1 MTALRDRL
9 AALLDSRAE
18 TPALRLEATTYTWG
32 ELREVAHR
40 LFRVADAATQ
50 TPARRIALVSAD
62 PLLTAA
68 ALLGAL
74 LGERTLILLHPRLT
88 AAEREA
94 QLVASAADLLVAD
107 SPIGAPIPTCAVDR
121 EVLLRGA
128 APEPVKASSG
138 APLLLLFTSGTTGQP
153 KGAMLSLEALWA
165 AAAASSEK
173 LATGPSDRWL
183 ACMPLAHIGGLSI
196 LLRGLHD
203 GLLVVA
209 QPRFHAGAVA
219 TALHSDAI
227 TRLSLVPTM
236 LRDLLDAGATPPPSL
251 RTLLL
256 GGAAAPP
263 DLVRRAVAAGW
274 PVATTY
280 GLTEAAAQVTTATT
294 AQTASSPEASGCPL
308 PGYRLRITDAAVDG
322 VGQIEVAS
330 PSLMAGYFNQPAAT
344 AERLAD
350 GWLRTGDLGFLRAD
364 GQLVVVARR
373 VDLIVSG
380 GENIYPAEVEAAICS
395 VLPYPVEACVV
406 GSPSD
411 RWGQEV
417 AALVVLPPDRTLT
430 LADLR
435 AALAD
440 RLAPFKLPRHLR
452 IVEALPRTAAGKLD
466 RAAARALIEAPPP
479 QT

>member
-9 AALLDSRAE
+9 VVLLETRAQ
-18 TPALRLEATTYTWG
+18 TPALRLDAATYTWG
-32 ELREVAHR
+32 ELREAAHR
-40 LFRVADAATQ
+40 VFRVADAASHS
-50 TPARRIALVSAD
+50 PARRIALLTAD

-94 QLVASAADLLVAD
+94 QVTAAAADLLVAEHPLAA
-107 SPIGAPIPTCAVDR
+107 SIATCAVAR
-121 EVLLRGA
+121 EVLLHGA
-128 APEPVKASSG
+128 APEPARAPSA

-165 AAAASSEK
+165 AAAASSER
-173 LATGPSDRWL
+173 LETGPDDRWL

-196 LLRGLHD
+196 LLRGLYD

-209 QPRFHAGAVA
+209 HPRFSAAAVA
-219 TALHSDAI
+219 ASLHSEAI

-280 GLTEAAAQVTTATT
+280 GLTEAAAQVTTATP
-294 AQTASSPEASGCPL
+294 AQTAAAPEASGCPL
-308 PGYRLRITDAAVDG
+308 PGYRLRITDPAADG

-330 PSLMAGYFNQPAAT
+330 PSLMAGYFNQPEAT
-344 AERLAD
+344 ADRLRV
-350 GWLRTGDLGFLRAD
+350 GWLRTGDLGRLLPD
-364 GQLVVVARR
+364 GQLCVVARR
-373 VDLIVSG
+373 SDLIVSG
-380 GENIYPAEVEAAICS
+380 GENVYPAEIEAALRT
-395 VLPYPVEACVV
+395 LPEVADACVV
-406 GSPSD
+406 ARPSD

-417 AALVVLPPDRTLT
+417 AAMLVLRPDTSLT
-430 LADLR
+430 LEALR
-435 AALAD
+435 VALAD
-440 RLAPFKLPRHLR
+440 RLATFKLPRALILVH
-452 IVEALPRTAAGKLD
+452 ALPQTATSKVD
-466 RAAARALIEAPPP
+466 RRAVADAFAAAPK

>member
-9 AALLDSRAE
+9 AALLETRAE
-18 TPALRLEATTYTWG
+18 TSALRLDAATYTWG
-32 ELREVAHR
+32 ELRAAAHR
-40 LFRVADAATQ
+40 LLRLADAATQ
-50 TPARRIALVSAD
+50 SPARRIALATAD

-74 LGERTLILLHPRLT
+74 LGQRTLILLHPRLT

-94 QLVASAADLLVAD
+94 QLAASAADLLVAD
-107 SPIGAPIPTCAVDR
+107 SPIGASIPTCAVDR
-121 EVLLRGA
+121 EVLLHGA
-128 APEPVKASSG
+128 APEPARAPSG

-165 AAAASSEK
+165 AAAASSER
-173 LATGPSDRWL
+173 LQTGADDRWL

-196 LLRGLHD
+196 LLRALHD

-209 QPRFHAGAVA
+209 HPRFSAAAVA
-219 TALHSDAI
+219 ASLHSEAI

-263 DLVRRAVAAGW
+263 ELVRRAIAAGW
-274 PVATTY
+274 PIATTY
-280 GLTEAAAQVTTATT
+280 GLTEAAAQVTTASL
-294 AQTASSPEASGCPL
+294 AQTAAEPGACGLPL
-308 PGYRLRITDAAVDG
+308 PGYRLRITEPAADG

-330 PSLMAGYFNQPAAT
+330 PSLMAGYFNQPEAT
-344 AERLAD
+344 AERLRD
-350 GWLRTGDLGFLRAD
+350 GWLRTGDLGLLLPD

-373 VDLIVSG
+373 SDLIVSG
-380 GENIYPAEVEAAICS
+380 GENIYPAEIEAALRT
-395 VLPYPVEACVV
+395 LPEVAEACVV
-406 GSPSD
+406 GRPSD
-411 RWGQEV
+411 RWGQAV
-417 AALVVLPPDRTLT
+417 AAMLVLRPGASLT
-430 LADLR
+430 LEALR
-435 AALAD
+435 VALAD
-440 RLAPFKLPRHLR
+440 RLATFKLPRWLVLVH
-452 IVEALPRTAAGKLD
+452 ALPQTATGKVD
-466 RAAARALIEAPPP
+466 RGAVAAHMAAAPK

>member
-18 TPALRLEATTYTWG
+18 TPALRLEAATHTWG
-32 ELREVAHR
+32 ELREAAYR
-40 LFRVADAATQ
+40 LLHVADAATQ
-50 TPARRIALVSAD
+50 PPARRIALVTAD

-74 LGERTLILLHPRLT
+74 LGQRTLILLHPRLT

-94 QLVASAADLLVAD
+94 QVTAAAADLLVAERPLAT
-107 SPIGAPIPTCAVDR
+107 SIPSCAVDR
-121 EVLLRGA
+121 EALLHGA
-128 APEPVKASSG
+128 APEPARASSG

-153 KGAMLSLEALWA
+153 KGAMLSLDALWA
-165 AAAASSEK
+165 AAAASSEQ
-173 LATGPSDRWL
+173 LTTGPSDRWL

-196 LLRGLHD
+196 LLRGLYD

-209 QPRFHAGAVA
+209 HPRFHAGAVA
-219 TALHSDAI
+219 TSLHSDAI

-236 LRDLLDAGATPPPSL
+236 LRDLLDAGATPPPAL

-256 GGAAAPP
+256 GGAAASP

-294 AQTASSPEASGCPL
+294 AQTAASPEASGCPL
-308 PGYRLRITDAAVDG
+308 PGYRLRITDAAADG

-330 PSLMAGYFNQPAAT
+330 PSLMAGYFNQPEAT
-344 AERLAD
+344 ADRLRD
-350 GWLRTGDLGFLRAD
+350 GWLRTGDLGFLLPD
-364 GQLVVVARR
+364 GQLCVVARR
-373 VDLIVSG
+373 SDLIVSG
-380 GENIYPAEVEAAICS
+380 GENIYPAEVEAAMCAA
-395 VLPYPVEACVV
+395 LPYPVEACVV
-406 GSPSD
+406 GTPSD

-417 AALVVLPPDRTLT
+417 AALVVLPPDRALT

-440 RLAPFKLPRHLR
+440 RLAPFKLPRHLGL
-452 IVEALPRTAAGKLD
+452 VEALPRTAAGKLD